1 MRHVTIDASVVIAR
15 LLGEPRPA
23 WVDGLIADAVAGRTG
38 LIAPSLMWLE
48 VGNRL
53 ARSPQMT
60 DERALEGML
69 RVDALPIEVIEVDR
83 PQRLRALQLARQ
95 YDLTIYD
102 AVYLAVADAARAPL
116 VTLDRE
122 LEQAAQEMGL
132 GRDGESS
139 RASEV
144 ALTYGGAPVD
154 LGSITAIGAALA
166 EMRAGSSWLADDERV
181 PASASEGASAARQP

>member
-1 MRHVTIDASVVIAR
+1 MRQTTIGSSVVIAR

-23 WVDGLIADAVAGRTG
+23 WVDGLFADAVAGRTG

-53 ARSPQMT
+53 ARSPRVS

-102 AVYLAVADAARAPL
+102 AVYLAVADGAGAPL
-116 VTLDRE
+116 ATLDRE
-122 LEQAAQEMGL
+122 LQRAAQAMGL
-132 GRDGESS
+132 GRDGASS
-139 RASEV
+139 RTSEA
-144 ALTYGGAPVD
+144 ALTYAATPGD
-154 LGSITAIGAALA
+154 LGSLAAIGAALA
-166 EMRAGSSWLADDERV
+166 EMRARSF
-181 PASASEGASAARQP
+181 